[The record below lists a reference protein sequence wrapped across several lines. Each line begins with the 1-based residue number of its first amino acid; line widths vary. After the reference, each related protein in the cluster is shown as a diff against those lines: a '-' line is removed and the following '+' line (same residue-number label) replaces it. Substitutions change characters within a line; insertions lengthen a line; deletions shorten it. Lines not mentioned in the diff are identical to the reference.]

1 MKRII
6 YISLLM
12 ALLCGCESPLANT
25 AVSQDEKITSFIESR
40 YSENPVIFS
49 NGVNRIVLEEGDSTC
64 FAAKGNLVDFSYIAY
79 QFTGSSLG
87 NPYAR
92 GDMVATLGDGEMIEG
107 LEYGMEGMCP
117 GEKAYIVFSCKYGYK
132 QSVAGVGSDQAL
144 LFEVFMNEIKQQ

>member
-1 MKRII
+1 MKKII
-6 YISLLM
+6 YISLLL

-40 YSENPVIFS
+40 YSDNPVIFN

-64 FAAKGNLVDFSYIAY
+64 FAAKGDLVDFTYMAY
-79 QFTGSSLG
+79 QFNGSIPSS
-87 NPYAR
+87 PYAR
-92 GDMVATLGDGEMIEG
+92 GDMAVTLGDGEMLEG